1 MNLICNLKNE
11 LIFCLSSFNNINEL
25 KKATQNFTTYFIV
38 IS

>member
-11 LIFCLSSFNNINEL
+11 FIFYLSSFNNINEL
-25 KKATQNFTTYFIV
+25 KKATQNITTYFII